1 VRIDKPVNQSTEAA
15 IPPAAGAPPLARAW
29 VYLGALIVGYIGVY
43 LCRRNFSV
51 AIPLLQEHFDASR
64 AEIGTIASV
73 STAAY
78 AAGKF
83 IFGPLIDRYGGRGSF
98 LLALCG
104 VACFGALGAFA
115 TSVLVLTVLYSGNR
129 LACSAGWGGMVKL
142 VPDWFPARLLPFAMA
157 LLSLSFVFGGVI
169 ATMFAGQIAE
179 WSGNNWRAV
188 MGVPSIVLVLLIVVM
203 VLVLPRAAHGS
214 SAPPAAGAE
223 PVELAPVKGSA
234 YARLKELARIRKFW
248 IVLGLSF
255 ILTLFRETF
264 STWTVD
270 FIKTEGGEEV
280 STRIAAFLSTP
291 FDALGAVGILFLGWV
306 FGRIS
311 SGQRSLLLLAM
322 LSVLAVIVW
331 SLPNLFQHGR
341 LAVMVAVGAIGFLS
355 YGPYSLLAGI
365 LAVEIRGPA
374 YVATV
379 AGMVDGVGYVA
390 SILAGRQFGQLVDA
404 GGYQLGFQVLAG
416 LALAAAVL
424 SLFLYERKE
433 RSELAHG

>member
-1 VRIDKPVNQSTEAA
+1 MNQSTDAA
-15 IPPAAGAPPLARAW
+15 NPPAAATAAATAAEAPPMARAW
-29 VYLGALIVGYIGVY
+29 LYLGALIVGYIGVY

-51 AIPLLQEHFDASR
+51 AIPMLQEYFNASR

-115 TSVLVLTVLYSGNR
+115 TSVLLLTVFYSGNR
-129 LACSAGWGGMVKL
+129 LAGSAGWGGMVKL
-142 VPDWFPARLLPFAMA
+142 VPDWFPVRLLPFAMA

-203 VLVLPRAAHGS
+203 AVVLPRSVKRQPVADTSGTEPSAVPSIKAS
-214 SAPPAAGAE
+214 SF
-223 PVELAPVKGSA
+223 
-234 YARLKELARIRKFW
+234 ARLQELARIRKFW

-311 SGQRSLLLLAM
+311 SGQRSLLLLVM
-322 LSVLAVIVW
+322 LSLLAMIVW
-331 SLPNLFQHGR
+331 SLPSLAQHGR
-341 LAVMVAVGAIGFLS
+341 LALLVAVGAIGFLS

-404 GGYQLGFQVLAG
+404 GGYQLGFKVLAC

-424 SLFLYERKE
+424 SLFLHERKE
-433 RSELAHG
+433 RSGDQ

>member
-1 VRIDKPVNQSTEAA
+1 VNQSTDATTS
-15 IPPAAGAPPLARAW
+15 PAAATAAGSPPLARAW
-29 VYLGALIVGYIGVY
+29 VYLGALIVGYIGIY

-51 AIPLLQEHFDASR
+51 AIPMLQEYFNASR

-115 TSVLVLTVLYSGNR
+115 TSVLLLTVFYSGNR
-129 LACSAGWGGMVKL
+129 LAGSAGWGGMVKL
-142 VPDWFPARLLPFAMA
+142 VPDWFPPRLLPFAMA
-157 LLSLSFVFGGVI
+157 LLSLSFVFGGAI
-169 ATMFAGQIAE
+169 ATLFAGQIAE

-188 MGVPSIVLVLLIVVM
+188 MGLPSIVLVCLIVVM
-203 VLVLPRAAHGS
+203 AVVLPRAAS
-214 SAPPAAGAE
+214 RRATATAGAE
-223 PVELAPVKGSA
+223 LPVAVP
-234 YARLKELARIRKFW
+234 ARSFAFSRIKELARIRRFW

-322 LSVLAVIVW
+322 LSILAVIVW

-424 SLFLYERKE
+424 SLFLYERRE
-433 RSELAHG
+433 RSESAHG